1 MPANV
6 SCIAFIRSRKWNMFS
21 QWQTCFIVLKT
32 KPDIFS
38 QWKNI
43 SVVLKSNQSSSS
55 RFIIFL
61 SNLHKYTPEI
71 QIGYTHLFERSV
83 STLHSLDL
91 HNTHVESPDV
101 SQDSFFSIYAKNNHT
116 QMSYIVSNKPSLL
129 FASFLNGIIGII
141 WVPGNAS
148 KNVYW

>member
-1 MPANV
+1 MFHVLCSSDDANE
-6 SCIAFIRSRKWNMFS
+6 
-21 QWQTCFIVLKT
+21 TCFHGGKHVSLFLK
-32 KPDIFS
+32 PNQLSFHNE
-38 QWKNI
+38 KNI
-43 SVVLKSNQSSSS
+43 CVVLKSNQSSSS

-61 SNLHKYTPEI
+61 SNLHKYMPEI

-129 FASFLNGIIGII
+129 FAPFLNRIIGII
-141 WVPGNAS
+141 
-148 KNVYW
+148 